1 MKLSH
6 VVAGCVVAAGSFA
19 SAQEVLYA
27 LNDYIAPSLMRIDP
41 TTGNVLQYLE
51 VTGHESLFGGLAVD
65 KEGTLYSID
74 GYNDGNSDRFF
85 KIDAA
90 TGAGSVVGDTGFNW
104 NFRCVSFDPTTRT
117 MYGATDN
124 SLFTI
129 DISTGAAKLVA
140 SITGDTLDQMT
151 AMAIDGNGN
160 AYITDIGETGLFAL
174 DLSNGNTKHLGDI
187 GQSGN
192 WYDDLAFDAAGT
204 LWGSR
209 VNGGLFTIDIDAV
222 KQTSKFG
229 GIFRGLAFYT
239 ASEDCYAD
247 CDGDGELS
255 FFDFLCY
262 TNAFNAGDD
271 YADCDGDNELTFFDF
286 LCYTNAFN
294 AGC

>member
-27 LNDYIAPSLMRIDP
+27 LNDYISPSLMKIDP
-41 TTGNVLQYLE
+41 ATGNVLQWLT
-51 VTGHESLFGGLAVD
+51 VTGHQSLFGGLAVD

-74 GYNDGNSDRFF
+74 GYNDEFSDRFF
-85 KIDAA
+85 KIDPA
-90 TGAGSVVGDTGFNW
+90 TGAGSVVGDTGYNW

-129 DISTGAAKLVA
+129 DPSTGAATQVA
-140 SITGDTLDQMT
+140 PITGDTLDQMT
-151 AMAIDGNGN
+151 AMAIDAKGN
-160 AYITDIGETGLFAL
+160 AYLTDIGGTGLFAL
-174 DLSNGNTKHLGDI
+174 DLSNGKAKHLGDI
-187 GQSGN
+187 GQDGN

-209 VNGGLFTIDIDAV
+209 VQGGLFTIDIKAV
-222 KQTSKFG
+222 SQTFKYS
-229 GIFRGLAFYT
+229 GIYRGLAFYT
-239 ASEDCYAD
+239 AGQECYAD

-255 FFDFLCY
+255 LFDFLCY
-262 TNAFNAGDD
+262 TNLFNAGDD
-271 YADCDGDNELTFFDF
+271 AANCDHQGGLDLFDF